1 MIETDRLIVREFK
14 DTDYID
20 LHEYLS
26 DPSVYI
32 FEPGNPINLNEAK
45 ELCAQRSKGN
55 EFYAVVLKK
64 NGKMIGHVYL
74 SQLNPKEKMTWELG
88 YIFNPKYHKKGFA
101 SEASRALVE
110 YAFKNFK
117 THRIMARCNP
127 ENPASWKLLERIGF
141 RREGHFKKFDSF
153 RKDENGNPIWHD
165 AYEYALIEDEI
176 S

>member
-26 DPSVYI
+26 DPSVHI

-45 ELCAQRSKGN
+45 ELCTQRSKGN

-64 NGKMIGHVYL
+64 NRKMIGHVYL
-74 SQLNPKEKMTWELG
+74 SQLKPKEKMTWELG

-110 YAFKNFK
+110 YAFKNLK
-117 THRIMARCNP
+117 AHRIMARCNP

-141 RREGHFKKFDSF
+141 RREGHFKKFDFF
-153 RKDENGNPIWHD
+153 RKDENGHPVWHD
-165 AYEYALIEDEI
+165 AYEYALIEDDI